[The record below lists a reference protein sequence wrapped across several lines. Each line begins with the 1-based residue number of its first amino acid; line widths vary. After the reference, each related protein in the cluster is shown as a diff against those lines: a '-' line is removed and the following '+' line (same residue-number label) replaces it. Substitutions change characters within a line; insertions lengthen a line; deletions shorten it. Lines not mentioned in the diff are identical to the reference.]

1 MSSDDLSNSFNLRES
16 THQIKSKLWEQLQEI
31 PDSSRFNVGK
41 GKEISVKLQNALSL
55 QVSTSIIVVGPQDS
69 GKEKIIDRVVL
80 QYECGNIARINGIQC
95 NNDNQPLESIL
106 DQFLVRSPSKKNTSF
121 VLKEFEDCLRAKRL
135 QCVPA
140 IIIIENIHE
149 FARTTGRQTLIYTL
163 LDLMHKE
170 EMYLIV
176 IGSTHCFHL
185 HTLLEKRILSRL
197 NSQFLYIMP
206 NSSLSICRLLAIQLQ
221 VRGNDE
227 EQASEQTRSGE
238 QLISSR
244 TEHLKQFNAAVKQ
257 LFGTFGIGEDH
268 QVGLLYG
275 LISCCV
281 NWGRGYKH
289 FVNATLGAIYRLS
302 DEQPVFTLA
311 GFEEAIAGQE
321 PPTIQDALNG
331 LPPLQL
337 HMVAAIVRVHS
348 QNGGTAYTS
357 GEAIA
362 SRIEQIIRE
371 LENVLPRRRDPKTSS
386 AASQKP
392 GRRHVEVSLQ
402 IQEQRPL
409 HMIISAIVELA
420 ELGLVWLSNGQ
431 RTSSGLNP
439 YMSLDYREITVN
451 TFLYLVPSVVV
462 LQAAF
467 AGKDV
472 LGLSVMSLLREEES
486 SEDSGKISL
495 QDNRAETAHANIKGV
510 RSIVKLLGSNQ
521 SVCLRPQTRVVISER
536 VRTAVSAPLA
546 PIAVSAPLAPITF
559 RFVTPT
565 STKIWFNIRAPA
577 SNISTLY
584 MYRKPYNIYFRR
596 LNCQTNCQQHIYKL
610 LTSKQ

>member
-1 MSSDDLSNSFNLRES
+1 MNDEAKSCGSIYSFCLRES
-16 THQIKSKLWEQLQEI
+16 IRQIKSKVWEQLQEI
-31 PDSSRFNVGK
+31 SDSSQFTVGK
-41 GKEISVKLQNALSL
+41 EKEISVIFQNALNV
-55 QVSTSIIVVGPQDS
+55 QVSTTVIVVGPPDC
-69 GKEKIIDRVVL
+69 GKEKIIDRVVS
-80 QYECGNIARINGIQC
+80 QYDCGNVARINGMQN
-95 NNDNQPLESIL
+95 NNDNQALESIL
-106 DQFLVRSPSKKNTSF
+106 DQFLIRSPSNKNTSF
-121 VLKEFEDCLRAKRL
+121 VLEEFENCLRAKRL

-149 FARTTGRQTLIYTL
+149 FARKTGRQTLIYTL

-170 EMYLIV
+170 DMYLIV

-197 NSQFLYIMP
+197 NSQFLYIWP
-206 NSSLSICRLLAIQLQ
+206 TSSRSICRLLSTQLQ

-227 EQASEQTRSGE
+227 EQASEGSSSGCTQTRSGE
-238 QLISSR
+238 QLISSHN
-244 TEHLKQFNAAVKQ
+244 EHLKQFNAAVQQ
-257 LFGTFGIGEDH
+257 LFGTFEIGEKH
-268 QVGLLYG
+268 RVGLLYG
-275 LISCCV
+275 LISCSV
-281 NWGRGYKH
+281 NWGRGYKY
-289 FVNATLGAIYRLS
+289 FVNTTLAAIYRLS

-321 PPTIQDALNG
+321 PPTIQDTLNG
-331 LPPLQL
+331 LPQLHL
-337 HMVAAIVRVHS
+337 HMVAAIVRIHS

-362 SRIEQIIRE
+362 SPIEQIIRE
-371 LENVLPRRRDPKTSS
+371 LENVLPRRRDPKTSM

-392 GRRHVEVSLQ
+392 LCRHVEASLQ

-431 RTSSGLNP
+431 HTSSGLNP
-439 YMSLDYREITVN
+439 YKTLDYREITVN

-467 AGKDV
+467 ADKNV
-472 LGLSVMSLLREEES
+472 LFSRGLSVMRLLREEES

-536 VRTAVSAPLA
+536 VRAAV
-546 PIAVSAPLAPITF
+546 IAPLAPITF
-559 RFVTPT
+559 
-565 STKIWFNIRAPA
+565 KFN
-577 SNISTLY
+577 
-584 MYRKPYNIYFRR
+584 
-596 LNCQTNCQQHIYKL
+596 TNL
-610 LTSKQ
+610 KQDLGY